1 MPLIK
6 QIHEATINGHLIQP
20 FTTQDLKRWMDVNNI
35 TKDDGEM
42 YADAS
47 IDAILSNSDR
57 KNRPTSNKNIKILKS
72 SLNSHG
78 IKEYWF
84 DE

>member
-6 QIHEATINGHLIQP
+6 QIHEATIAGDLAQP
-20 FTTQDLKRWMDVNNI
+20 FTTQDLKNWMHKCRIV
-35 TKDDGEM
+35 KDDGEQ

-47 IDAILSNSDR
+47 IDAILSNSDA
-57 KNRPTSNKNIKILKS
+57 KNKPTSNKNIKVLKS
-72 SLNSHG
+72 RLNGVG